1 MARRREEERELE
13 RGRASVLYRPRV
25 ETFAPEGIDD
35 LQRLMIV
42 LAPDG
47 RRRRRVITV
56 GRKRL
61 PASGRHE
68 RFWGFVDLV
77 LDSEADLKAALDAHT
92 YATKT
97 RGVRHLP
104 AARPVARGTYK
115 IAWHESHAHL
125 KLSVTDIVSDDPVV
139 DEIALESQMDYIV
152 SVANPDPAAW
162 GLEEQPPLQMDLF
175 DEIEVHVTLPTP
187 FPPRLQARFRDNRY
201 AQLDTIEFLDHP
213 GAELVFIAER

>member
-13 RGRASVLYRPRV
+13 RGTTSVLYRPRV
-25 ETFAPEGIDD
+25 ETFEPEGVDD
-35 LQRLMIV
+35 VQRLLIV
-42 LAPDG
+42 LAPEG
-47 RRRRRVITV
+47 KRRRRVITV

-61 PASGRHE
+61 PSSGRHE

-77 LDSEADLKAALDAHT
+77 LDSEADLKAALASHT

-104 AARPVARGTYK
+104 AARPVGKGTYS

-125 KLSVTDIVSDDPVV
+125 RLSIKNLVSDDPVV
-139 DEIALESQMDYIV
+139 DELSVDPQTDYII

-187 FPPRLQARFRDNRY
+187 FPPELQSRFRDNRY

-213 GAELVFIAER
+213 GAELVFIAEG